1 MIEQQ
6 LALSLPERF
15 TYNFSQQYPST
26 NNKTGNEI
34 TQMYQVEVFILFKH
48 QILATNL
55 LGNVQQLEGRINI
68 QILGVKG
75 LTGL

>member
-1 MIEQQ
+1 MR
-6 LALSLPERF
+6 LL
-15 TYNFSQQYPST
+15 
-26 NNKTGNEI
+26 KC
-34 TQMYQVEVFILFKH
+34 QVEVFILFKH